1 MSSEQ
6 NGKPP
11 HHAPP
16 DEAGQRGGQRSSVG
30 GYRAGTPSGAS
41 DGALRVALEELE
53 AQARQLEQANA
64 ALSVANERL
73 EEKVARRTAELAAA
87 KAVLREREQHLRLI
101 FESATD
107 YAIFTMDLHGR
118 VTSWNAGARRLLGW
132 AEEEMVGR
140 TTHDLFTPEDRA
152 EGVPEA
158 ELRRAMECGRAEN
171 ERWHQRKDGC
181 RFWASGLAM
190 PLRDEHGVLRGFL
203 SIMRDRTG
211 ARREEER
218 RELLLRELDHRV
230 KNTLFVAQ
238 SVAAQTERTVATPA
252 EFRVAFGGRL
262 RALARAHDMLAQRC
276 WEGAPLREVLQ
287 RTLKAH
293 AAERVALCGPEILL
307 PPNSAVTANLAFHEL
322 ATNAAKHGALSVPG
336 GRVEVTWAAEQPG
349 GGVPPMVAVTWRERG
364 GPEVRPPE
372 RRGFGSR
379 LLEQGVAREFRG
391 EVRLDFLPDGVECR
405 MRLPLSPPAM
415 ASHGRGTNPD
425 PQARSGADK
434 PQLPG
439 SPAACREKGRA
450 R

>member
-1 MSSEQ
+1 MSSQRNSKQQ
-6 NGKPP
+6 NDML
-11 HHAPP
+11 P
-16 DEAGQRGGQRSSVG
+16 DEAGQRGGQAMPGPAG
-30 GYRAGTPSGAS
+30 GHRAAMPAAAPGEV
-41 DGALRVALEELE
+41 LRVALQELE
-53 AQARQLEQANA
+53 AQAKQLEQANA
-64 ALSVANERL
+64 ALSVANDRL
-73 EEKVARRTAELAAA
+73 EEKVARRTSELAAA
-87 KAVLREREQHLRLI
+87 HAALREREQHLRLI

-118 VTSWNAGARRLLGW
+118 VTSWNTGARRLLGW
-132 AEEEMVGR
+132 TEEEMLGR

-152 EGVPEA
+152 RRVPEA
-158 ELRRAMECGRAEN
+158 ELRRATECGRAEN
-171 ERWHQRKDGC
+171 ERWHQRKDGR

-190 PLRDEHGVLRGFL
+190 PLRDEHGALHGFL
-203 SIMRDRTG
+203 TILRDRTD

-238 SVAAQTERTVATPA
+238 SVAAQTERTAATPA

-293 AAERVALCGPEILL
+293 AAERLVLCGPEILL

-336 GRVEVTWAAEQPG
+336 GRVEVTWVAEQPG
-349 GGVPPMVAVTWRERG
+349 GAAAPVVAVTWRERG
-364 GPEVRPPE
+364 GPEVRPPV

-379 LLEQGVAREFRG
+379 LLERGVAREFGG
-391 EVRLDFLPDGVECR
+391 EVRLDFLPDGVECH
-405 MRLPLSPPAM
+405 MRLPLSAPAM
-415 ASHGRGTNPD
+415 ASQGTDPD
-425 PQARSGADK
+425 PQARSCRDK
-434 PQLPG
+434 PQPAR
-439 SPAACREKGRA
+439 SPAGCRGEAKA